1 MNTIKYLFVHHV
13 GGTEKNPLYDSSNQ
27 TFEFI
32 DEYHRQRWN
41 GMTYSTMGHYIGYQ
55 YFIDRTGK
63 LTQGR
68 SDFEEGAHT
77 IGFNTES
84 IGICLAGNFD
94 LTLPTEAQ
102 IKTLTDLLVKKKV
115 EFNVP
120 LKNIFAHRA
129 FANKTCYGKR
139 LYDTWARDLV
149 VKHFYSQISVLL
161 SLVLK
166 LQDRL
171 RQITQP
177 VGSIY
182 DKECDGCLSINK

>member
-1 MNTIKYLFVHHV
+1 MSTPRYIFCHHI
-13 GGTEKNPLYDSSNQ
+13 GGTDANPLYDSSNQ

-55 YFIDRTGK
+55 YFISKDGT

-68 SDFEEGAHT
+68 SDLEEGAHT

-84 IGICLAGNFD
+84 IGICMAGNFD

-102 IKTLTDLLVKKKV
+102 IKTLTDLLVKKKI
-115 EFNVP
+115 EYNIP
-120 LKNIFAHRA
+120 IKNILPHRA

-139 LYDTWARDLV
+139 LSDTWARDLV
-149 VKHFYSQISVLL
+149 VKHFYSQISALM

-166 LQDRL
+166 LQDML
-171 RQITQP
+171 RTRTQP

-182 DKECDGCLSINK
+182 DKCCEGIIN